1 MKFSIPEFQDH
12 FNENAN
18 VVLDNKK
25 NFDFEVNSLLSE
37 LNDEEL
43 KSELETL
50 QKTVKEYNS
59 LVVDGTLSAAAMK
72 DFEMSSLIAS
82 TSGEEIENR
91 LNKHIET
98 IRNYL
103 ENRKSSIYQKSEG
116 ILDNTI
122 FLVVL
127 FMILGTFAFIISF
140 FKIIPTL
147 IKPVKKILNQIEN
160 FSLGDFENGLEL
172 NSNDEI
178 GEISKSLNRLRTSI
192 LEKIKIAENISQ
204 GNLNLSFNRLSDKD
218 KLSDSFEKIISNLNN
233 LIFMKV
239 KN

>member
-82 TSGEEIENR
+82 TSGEEIGNR

>member
-50 QKTVKEYNS
+50 QKTVKEYKS

-82 TSGEEIENR
+82 TSGEEIGNR

-233 LIFMKV
+233 LILMKV

>member
-82 TSGEEIENR
+82 TSGEEIGNR

-147 IKPVKKILNQIEN
+147 IKPVKKVLNQIEN

-233 LIFMKV
+233 LILMKV

>member
-1 MKFSIPEFQDH
+1 MYQSKKFSIKDLTFSNKIRLSILLIASVSTLAIVYSLTNFIAVSNLNKDLNSEYFIPSQKLNQIYKLFLYQQNALMKFSIPEFQDH

-82 TSGEEIENR
+82 TSGEEIE
-91 LNKHIET
+91 I
-98 IRNYL
+98 
-103 ENRKSSIYQKSEG
+103 
-116 ILDNTI
+116 D
-122 FLVVL
+122 
-127 FMILGTFAFIISF
+127 
-140 FKIIPTL
+140 
-147 IKPVKKILNQIEN
+147 
-160 FSLGDFENGLEL
+160 
-172 NSNDEI
+172 
-178 GEISKSLNRLRTSI
+178 
-192 LEKIKIAENISQ
+192 
-204 GNLNLSFNRLSDKD
+204 
-218 KLSDSFEKIISNLNN
+218 
-233 LIFMKV
+233 
-239 KN
+239 